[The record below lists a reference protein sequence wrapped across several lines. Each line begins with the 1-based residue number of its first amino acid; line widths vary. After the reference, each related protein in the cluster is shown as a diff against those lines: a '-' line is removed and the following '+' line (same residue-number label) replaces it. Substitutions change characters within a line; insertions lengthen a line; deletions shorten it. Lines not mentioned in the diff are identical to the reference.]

1 MGGLEELTVG
11 IFTETYKPQV
21 NGVVS
26 SIENLKKILI
36 QKGCRLVIF
45 TVGEVSDIQNE
56 DSCIVHR
63 FKSVILPSYPEYRV
77 TLPRFHKI
85 ESLVK
90 EYDLEILHS
99 HGPFS
104 MGLNA
109 LYAHRKLGVPLVGTF
124 HTLLPEYMHYLVGKR
139 LAKYASRFLKGYS
152 WKFLKW
158 YYSRCD
164 VVTCPSMGVTNLLKE
179 KGFKNVLFLSN
190 GIDTTRFNM
199 SINGSRFREA
209 YGLSDDEKIVL
220 YLGRIGF
227 EKNIHLIVQAAP
239 LIVKEDKQVKFVIAG
254 SGPAEKDLV
263 SLVKL
268 GGLSEYFIFTGFVP
282 NEFLSDAYAAAD
294 IFVTLSYTENQ
305 PLTVLEALSAGKPLI
320 VARASVLTEFVKDGQ
335 NGFAVRDVEE
345 FAERLVQILGND
357 ILERK
362 MGEESRRLAEQHSLE
377 KIGDQIVQLYRSL
390 SSDQHN

>member
-1 MGGLEELTVG
+1 MGDLEGLTIGV
-11 IFTETYKPQV
+11 FTETYKPQV
-21 NGVVS
+21 NGVVA
-26 SIENLKKILI
+26 SIENLKKILTP
-36 QKGCRLVIF
+36 KGCRLVIF
-45 TVGEVSDIQNE
+45 TVGERSRTQNE
-56 DSCIVHR
+56 GSCIIRR
-63 FKSVILPSYPEYRV
+63 FKSVNLPLYPDYRF
-77 TLPRFHKI
+77 TLPQFHKI
-85 ESLVK
+85 KHLVK
-90 EYDLEILHS
+90 QYDVKLLHS

-109 LYAHRKLGVPLVGTF
+109 LYAHRKLGIPLVGTF

-179 KGFKNVLFLSN
+179 KGFRNVVFLSN
-190 GIDTTRFNM
+190 GIDTTRFDTG
-199 SINGSRFREA
+199 INGSRFREA

-227 EKNIHLIVQAAP
+227 EKNIQLIVQAAP
-239 LIVKEDKQVKFVIAG
+239 LILKEDKKVKFVIAG

-268 GGLSEYFIFTGFVP
+268 GGLSEYVIFTGFVP
-282 NEFLSDAYAAAD
+282 NEILADAYAAAD
-294 IFVTLSYTENQ
+294 IFVTLSCTENQ

-345 FAERLVQILGND
+345 FAGRAVQILRND
-357 ILERK
+357 TLGRK
-362 MGEESRRLAEQHSLE
+362 MGEESRRIAEQHSLE
-377 KIGDQIVQLYRSL
+377 KIGNQIVQLYRSL
-390 SSDQHN
+390 SSGRHS